1 MILIYPMREGEIK
14 VCGAITT
21 ECKTTGCN
29 LMARYDLW
37 CWRCLNKIGDG
48 KAEINKK
55 YRGE

>member
-1 MILIYPMREGEIK
+1 MREGEIK